1 MKILHCKEYGP
12 VENLVWEDIGSPEPA
27 ENEVVVSIKAAALNF
42 PDYLIVQGL
51 YQFKPDLPFAPGN
64 EGAGVIKK
72 IGKNVT
78 RFKEGDR
85 VYFMAPYGAFAE
97 EACMN
102 EFGVFPIPDDVS
114 FELAASYQMAY
125 GTSYHALVQR
135 GELKKDDEVLILGA
149 SGGVGLA
156 ALDIAKAKGARVV
169 AGVST
174 EEKAKVCKEY
184 GADDVVEYGYG
195 PDENNK
201 EDTKAFSHLLKS
213 KSIKGGYDIIYD
225 PIGDCYAE
233 PAFRSIGWKG
243 KYLVV
248 GFAAGQIPKLP
259 INLTLLKGASVVGV
273 FWGAFTGREFEEN
286 QKNIKDINSMLIAGE
301 IKPLISKKIPMEQA
315 KEAIN
320 LIGSRGVVGKV
331 VLVNN

>member
-125 GTSYHALVQR
+125 GTSYHALLQR

-184 GADDVVEYGYG
+184 GADDVVVYGLG
-195 PDENNK
+195 PADK
-201 EDTKAFSHLLKS
+201 DAAKALSAELKS

>member
-12 VENLVWEDIGSPEPA
+12 IENLVWEDIESPTPGDD
-27 ENEVVVSIKAAALNF
+27 EVTISIKAAALNF
-42 PDYLIVQGL
+42 PDFLIVQGL

-64 EGAGVIKK
+64 EGAGVVKK
-72 IGKNVT
+72 VGKNVKKL
-78 RFKEGDR
+78 KEGDR

-97 EACMN
+97 EICIN
-102 EFGVFPIPDDVS
+102 EFAVFPIADDTS
-114 FELAASYQMAY
+114 FEVAASYQMAY
-125 GTSYHALVQR
+125 GTSYHALMQR

-174 EEKAKVCKEY
+174 EEKAKICKDY
-184 GADDVVEYGYG
+184 GADDVVIYGTG
-195 PDENNK
+195 PNDRDESK
-201 EDTKAFSHLLKS
+201 TFSNELKS
-213 KSIKGGYDIIYD
+213 KSTKGGYDIIYD
-225 PIGDCYAE
+225 PVGDCYAE
-233 PAFRSIGWKG
+233 PAFRSIGWRG

-248 GFAAGQIPKLP
+248 GFAAGNIPKLP
-259 INLTLLKGASVVGV
+259 INLTLLKGASIVGV

-286 QKNIKDINSMLIAGE
+286 QKNITDINDMLSEKKIN
-301 IKPLISKKIPMEQA
+301 PLISKKIPMS
-315 KEAIN
+315 EAVDAIK

-331 VLVNN
+331 VLINK

>member
-12 VENLVWEDIGSPEPA
+12 VDSLVWEEVESPEPQD
-27 ENEVVVSIKAAALNF
+27 NEVLIDIKAAALNF
-42 PDYLIVQGL
+42 PDFLIVQGL
-51 YQFKPDLPFAPGN
+51 YQFKPELPFAPGN
-64 EGAGVIKK
+64 EGAGIIKK
-72 IGKNVT
+72 TGKNVT

-85 VYFMAPYGAFAE
+85 VYFMAPHGAFAE
-97 EACMN
+97 QICIN
-102 EFGVFPIPDDVS
+102 EFGVFPIPDEIS
-114 FELAASYQMAY
+114 FQLAASYQMAY

-135 GELKKDDEVLILGA
+135 GDLSEGDEVLILGA

-156 ALDIAKAKGARVV
+156 ALDIVKAKGARAVV
-169 AGVST
+169 GVST
-174 EEKAKVCKEY
+174 EEKAKICRDY
-184 GADDVVEYGYG
+184 GADEVIVYGTG
-195 PDENNK
+195 PKDKDEA
-201 EDTKAFSHLLKS
+201 KAFSTELKS

-233 PAFRSIGWKG
+233 PAFRAIGWKG

-286 QKNIKDINSMLIAGE
+286 QKNISDINRMLSVGE
-301 IKPLISKKIPMEQA
+301 IKPLISKEIPMENA
-315 KEAIN
+315 VEAIQM
-320 LIGSRGVVGKV
+320 IGSRGVVGKV
-331 VLVNN
+331 VLVN

>member
-12 VENLVWEDIGSPEPA
+12 VDSLVWEEIESPEPQD
-27 ENEVVVSIKAAALNF
+27 NEVLIDIKAAALNF
-42 PDYLIVQGL
+42 PDFLIVQGL
-51 YQFKPDLPFAPGN
+51 YQFKPELPFAPGN
-64 EGAGVIKK
+64 EGAGIIKK
-72 IGKNVT
+72 TGKNVT

-85 VYFMAPYGAFAE
+85 VYFMAPHGAFAE
-97 EACMN
+97 QICIN
-102 EFGVFPIPDDVS
+102 EFGVFPIPDEIS
-114 FELAASYQMAY
+114 FQLAASYQMAY

-135 GELKKDDEVLILGA
+135 GDLSEGDEVLILGA

-156 ALDIAKAKGARVV
+156 ALDIVKAKGARAVV
-169 AGVST
+169 GVST
-174 EEKAKVCKEY
+174 EEKAKICRDY
-184 GADDVVEYGYG
+184 GADEVIVYGTG
-195 PDENNK
+195 PKDK
-201 EDTKAFSHLLKS
+201 EEAKAFSAELKS

-233 PAFRSIGWKG
+233 PAFRAIGWKG

-286 QKNIKDINSMLIAGE
+286 QKNISDINRMLSVGE
-301 IKPLISKKIPMEQA
+301 IKPLISKEIPMENA
-315 KEAIN
+315 VEAIQM
-320 LIGSRGVVGKV
+320 IGSRGVVGKV
-331 VLVNN
+331 VLVN

>member
-12 VENLVWEDIGSPEPA
+12 VDNLVWEEVESPEPQD
-27 ENEVVVSIKAAALNF
+27 NEVLIDIKAAALNF
-42 PDYLIVQGL
+42 PDFLIVQGL
-51 YQFKPDLPFAPGN
+51 YQFKPELPFAPGN
-64 EGAGVIKK
+64 EGAGTIRKT
-72 IGKNVT
+72 GKNVT

-85 VYFMAPYGAFAE
+85 VYFMAPHGAFAE
-97 EACMN
+97 QICIN
-102 EFGVFPIPDDVS
+102 EFGVFPIPDEIS
-114 FELAASYQMAY
+114 FQLAASYQMAY

-135 GELKKDDEVLILGA
+135 GDLSESDEVLILGA

-156 ALDIAKAKGARVV
+156 ALDIVKAKGARAVV
-169 AGVST
+169 GVST
-174 EEKAKVCKEY
+174 EEKAKICRDY
-184 GADDVVEYGYG
+184 GADEVIVYGTG
-195 PDENNK
+195 PKDK
-201 EDTKAFSHLLKS
+201 EEAKAFSAELKS

-233 PAFRSIGWKG
+233 PAFRAIGWKG

-286 QKNIKDINSMLIAGE
+286 QKNISDINRMLSVGE
-301 IKPLISKKIPMEQA
+301 IKPLISKEIPMENA
-315 KEAIN
+315 VEAIQM
-320 LIGSRGVVGKV
+320 IGSRGVVGKV
-331 VLVNN
+331 VLVN

>member
-12 VENLVWEDIGSPEPA
+12 VDSLVWEEVESPEPQD
-27 ENEVVVSIKAAALNF
+27 NEVLIDIKAAALNF
-42 PDYLIVQGL
+42 PDFLIVQGL
-51 YQFKPDLPFAPGN
+51 YQFKPELPFAPGN
-64 EGAGVIKK
+64 EGAGTIKK
-72 IGKNVT
+72 TGKNVT

-85 VYFMAPYGAFAE
+85 VYFMAPHGAFAE
-97 EACMN
+97 QICIN
-102 EFGVFPIPDDVS
+102 EFGVFPIPDEIS
-114 FELAASYQMAY
+114 FQLAASYQMAY

-135 GELKKDDEVLILGA
+135 GDLSEGDEVLILGA

-156 ALDIAKAKGARVV
+156 ALDIVKAKGARAVV
-169 AGVST
+169 GVST
-174 EEKAKVCKEY
+174 EEKAKICRDY
-184 GADDVVEYGYG
+184 GADEVIVYGTG
-195 PDENNK
+195 PKDK
-201 EDTKAFSHLLKS
+201 EEAKAFSAELKS

-233 PAFRSIGWKG
+233 PAFRAIGWKG

-286 QKNIKDINSMLIAGE
+286 QKNISDINRMLSVGE
-301 IKPLISKKIPMEQA
+301 IKPLISKEISMENA
-315 KEAIN
+315 VEAIQM
-320 LIGSRGVVGKV
+320 IGSRGVVGKV
-331 VLVNN
+331 VLVN

>member
-12 VENLVWEDIGSPEPA
+12 VDSLVWEEVESPEPQD
-27 ENEVVVSIKAAALNF
+27 NEVLIDIKAAALNF
-42 PDYLIVQGL
+42 PDFLIVQGL
-51 YQFKPDLPFAPGN
+51 YQFKPELPFAPGN
-64 EGAGVIKK
+64 EGAGIIKK
-72 IGKNVT
+72 TGKNVT

-85 VYFMAPYGAFAE
+85 VYFMAPHGAFAE
-97 EACMN
+97 QICIN
-102 EFGVFPIPDDVS
+102 EFGVFPIPDQIS
-114 FELAASYQMAY
+114 FQLAASYQMAY

-135 GELKKDDEVLILGA
+135 GDLSEGDEVLILGA

-156 ALDIAKAKGARVV
+156 ALDIVKAKGARAVV
-169 AGVST
+169 GVST
-174 EEKAKVCKEY
+174 EEKAKICRDY
-184 GADDVVEYGYG
+184 GADEVIVYGTG
-195 PDENNK
+195 PKDK
-201 EDTKAFSHLLKS
+201 EEAKAFSAELKS

-233 PAFRSIGWKG
+233 PAFRAIGWKG

-286 QKNIKDINSMLIAGE
+286 QKNISDINRMLSVGE
-301 IKPLISKKIPMEQA
+301 IKPLISKEIPMENA
-315 KEAIN
+315 VEAIQM
-320 LIGSRGVVGKV
+320 IGSRGVVGKV
-331 VLVNN
+331 VLVN

>member
-12 VENLVWEDIGSPEPA
+12 VDSLVWEEVESPEPQD
-27 ENEVVVSIKAAALNF
+27 NEVLIYIKAAALNF
-42 PDYLIVQGL
+42 PDFLIVQGL
-51 YQFKPDLPFAPGN
+51 YQFKPELPFAPGN
-64 EGAGVIKK
+64 EGAGIIKK
-72 IGKNVT
+72 TGKNVT

-85 VYFMAPYGAFAE
+85 VYFMAPHGAFAE
-97 EACMN
+97 QICIN
-102 EFGVFPIPDDVS
+102 EFGVFPIPDEIS
-114 FELAASYQMAY
+114 FQLAASYQMAY

-135 GELKKDDEVLILGA
+135 GDLSEGDEVLILGA

-156 ALDIAKAKGARVV
+156 ALDIVKAKGARAVV
-169 AGVST
+169 GVST
-174 EEKAKVCKEY
+174 EEKAKICRDY
-184 GADDVVEYGYG
+184 GADEVIVYGTG
-195 PDENNK
+195 PKDK
-201 EDTKAFSHLLKS
+201 EEAKAFSAELKS

-233 PAFRSIGWKG
+233 PAFRAIGWKG

-286 QKNIKDINSMLIAGE
+286 QKNISDINRMLSVGE
-301 IKPLISKKIPMEQA
+301 IKPLISKEIPMENA
-315 KEAIN
+315 VEAIQM
-320 LIGSRGVVGKV
+320 IGSRGVVGKV
-331 VLVNN
+331 VLVN

>member
-12 VENLVWEDIGSPEPA
+12 VENLVWEDIDSPEPG
-27 ENEVVVSIKAAALNF
+27 ENEVLVSIKAAALNF

-64 EGAGVIKK
+64 EGAGVVKK

-85 VYFMAPYGAFAE
+85 VYFMVPYGAFAE

-184 GADDVVEYGYG
+184 GADDVVVYGLG
-195 PDENNK
+195 PADK
-201 EDTKAFSHLLKS
+201 DAAKALSAELKS

-259 INLTLLKGASVVGV
+259 INLTLVKGASVVGV

-286 QKNIKDINSMLIAGE
+286 QRNIKDINSMLIADE

>member
-12 VENLVWEDIGSPEPA
+12 VDNLVWEEVESPEPQD
-27 ENEVVVSIKAAALNF
+27 NEVLIDIKAAALNF
-42 PDYLIVQGL
+42 PDFLIVQGL
-51 YQFKPDLPFAPGN
+51 YQFKPELPFAPGN
-64 EGAGVIKK
+64 EGAGTIRKT
-72 IGKNVT
+72 GKNVT

-85 VYFMAPYGAFAE
+85 VYFMAPHGAFAE
-97 EACMN
+97 QICIN
-102 EFGVFPIPDDVS
+102 EFGVFPIPDEIS
-114 FELAASYQMAY
+114 FQLAASYQMAY

-135 GELKKDDEVLILGA
+135 GELSEGDEVLILGA

-174 EEKAKVCKEY
+174 DEKAKICRDY
-184 GADDVVEYGYG
+184 GADEVIVYGTG
-195 PDENNK
+195 PKDK
-201 EDTKAFSHLLKS
+201 EEAKPFSNELKS

-233 PAFRSIGWKG
+233 PAFRAIGWKG

-286 QKNIKDINSMLIAGE
+286 QKNISDINRMLSIGE
-301 IKPLISKKIPMEQA
+301 IKPLISKEIPMENA
-315 KEAIN
+315 VEAIQM
-320 LIGSRGVVGKV
+320 IGSRGVVGKV
-331 VLVNN
+331 VLVN

>member
-12 VENLVWEDIGSPEPA
+12 VDSLVWEEVESPEPQD
-27 ENEVVVSIKAAALNF
+27 NEVLIDIKAAALNF
-42 PDYLIVQGL
+42 PDFLIVQGL
-51 YQFKPDLPFAPGN
+51 YQFKPELPFAPGN
-64 EGAGVIKK
+64 EGAGTIKK
-72 IGKNVT
+72 TGKNVT

-85 VYFMAPYGAFAE
+85 VYFMAPHGAFAE
-97 EACMN
+97 QICIN
-102 EFGVFPIPDDVS
+102 ELGVFPIPDEIS
-114 FELAASYQMAY
+114 FQLAASYQMAY

-135 GELKKDDEVLILGA
+135 GDLSEGDEVLILGA

-156 ALDIAKAKGARVV
+156 ALDIVKAKGARAVV
-169 AGVST
+169 GVST
-174 EEKAKVCKEY
+174 EEKAKICRDY
-184 GADDVVEYGYG
+184 GADEVIVYGTG
-195 PDENNK
+195 PKDK
-201 EDTKAFSHLLKS
+201 EEAKAFSAELKS

-233 PAFRSIGWKG
+233 PAFRAIGWKG

-286 QKNIKDINSMLIAGE
+286 QKNISDINRMLSIGE
-301 IKPLISKKIPMEQA
+301 IKPLISKEIPMENA
-315 KEAIN
+315 VEAIQM
-320 LIGSRGVVGKV
+320 IGSRGVVGKV
-331 VLVNN
+331 VLVN

>member
-1 MKILHCKEYGP
+1 MKILHCKKYGP
-12 VENLVWEDIGSPEPA
+12 VDNLVWEEVESPEPQD
-27 ENEVVVSIKAAALNF
+27 NEVLIDIKAAALNF
-42 PDYLIVQGL
+42 PDFLIVQGL
-51 YQFKPDLPFAPGN
+51 YQFKPELPFAPGN
-64 EGAGVIKK
+64 EGAGTIRKT
-72 IGKNVT
+72 GKNVT

-85 VYFMAPYGAFAE
+85 VYFMAPHGAFAE
-97 EACMN
+97 QICIN
-102 EFGVFPIPDDVS
+102 EFGVFPIPDEIS
-114 FELAASYQMAY
+114 FQLAASYQMAY

-135 GELKKDDEVLILGA
+135 GELSEGDEVLILGA

-169 AGVST
+169 VGVST
-174 EEKAKVCKEY
+174 EEKAKICRDY
-184 GADDVVEYGYG
+184 GADEVIVYGTG
-195 PDENNK
+195 PKDK
-201 EDTKAFSHLLKS
+201 EEAKAFSTELKS

-233 PAFRSIGWKG
+233 PSFRAIGWKG

-286 QKNIKDINSMLIAGE
+286 QKNISDINRMLSVGE
-301 IKPLISKKIPMEQA
+301 IKPLISKEIPMENA
-315 KEAIN
+315 VEAIQM
-320 LIGSRGVVGKV
+320 IGSRGVVGKV
-331 VLVNN
+331 VLVN

>member
-12 VENLVWEDIGSPEPA
+12 VDNLVWEEVESPEPQD
-27 ENEVVVSIKAAALNF
+27 NEVLIDIKAAALNF
-42 PDYLIVQGL
+42 PDFLIVQGL
-51 YQFKPDLPFAPGN
+51 YQFKPELPFAPGN
-64 EGAGVIKK
+64 EGAGTIRKT
-72 IGKNVT
+72 GKNVT

-85 VYFMAPYGAFAE
+85 VYFMAPHGAFAE
-97 EACMN
+97 QICIN
-102 EFGVFPIPDDVS
+102 EFGVFPIPDEIS
-114 FELAASYQMAY
+114 FQLAASYQMAY

-135 GELKKDDEVLILGA
+135 GELSEGDEVLILGA

-174 EEKAKVCKEY
+174 DEKAKICRDY
-184 GADDVVEYGYG
+184 GADEVIVYGTG
-195 PDENNK
+195 PKDK
-201 EDTKAFSHLLKS
+201 EEAKAFSTELKS
-213 KSIKGGYDIIYD
+213 KSIKGSYDIIYD

-233 PAFRSIGWKG
+233 PAFRAIGWKG

-286 QKNIKDINSMLIAGE
+286 QKNISDINRMLSVGE
-301 IKPLISKKIPMEQA
+301 IKPLISKEIPMENA
-315 KEAIN
+315 VEAIQM
-320 LIGSRGVVGKV
+320 IGSRGVVGKV
-331 VLVNN
+331 VLVN

>member
-12 VENLVWEDIGSPEPA
+12 VENLVWEDIDSPEPT
-27 ENEVVVSIKAAALNF
+27 ENEVLVSIKAAALNF

-51 YQFKPDLPFAPGN
+51 YQFKPELPFAPGN

-72 IGKNVT
+72 VGKNVT

-85 VYFMAPYGAFAE
+85 VYFMASYGAFAE

-102 EFGVFPIPDDVS
+102 EFGVFPISDEVS

-125 GTSYHALVQR
+125 GTSYHALIQR
-135 GELKKDDEVLILGA
+135 GELKIDDEVLILGA

-169 AGVST
+169 TGVST
-174 EEKAKVCKEY
+174 EEKAKICRDY
-184 GADDVVEYGYG
+184 GADDVVIYGQG
-195 PDENNK
+195 PTDK
-201 EDTKAFSHLLKS
+201 DGAKAFSAELKS
-213 KSIKGGYDIIYD
+213 KSLKGGFDIIYD

-286 QKNIKDINSMLIAGE
+286 QKNIKDINAMLQANQIR
-301 IKPLISKKIPMEQA
+301 PLISKEVPMEQA
-315 KEAIN
+315 TEAIKM
-320 LIGSRGVVGKV
+320 IGNRGVIGKI
-331 VLVNN
+331 VLVNK

>member
-12 VENLVWEDIGSPEPA
+12 VENLVWEDIETREPG

-51 YQFKPDLPFAPGN
+51 YQFKPELPFAPGN

-102 EFGVFPIPDDVS
+102 EFGVFPISDEVS
-114 FELAASYQMAY
+114 FELSASYQMAY

-135 GELKKDDEVLILGA
+135 GELKNDDEVLVLGA

-156 ALDIAKAKGARVV
+156 ALDIAKAKGARVI

-174 EEKAKVCKEY
+174 EEKANICREY
-184 GADDVVEYGYG
+184 GADEVVVYGDG
-195 PDENNK
+195 PSDK
-201 EDTKAFSHLLKS
+201 DTAKLFSTELKS
-213 KSIKGGYDIIYD
+213 KSTKGGYDIIYD

-259 INLTLLKGASVVGV
+259 MNLTLLKGASVVGV

-286 QKNIKDINSMLIAGE
+286 QKNIEDINSMLLNGD
-301 IKPLISKKIPMEQA
+301 IKPLISKKIPMEDA
-315 KEAIN
+315 VEAIS

-331 VLVNN
+331 VLINN

>member
-12 VENLVWEDIGSPEPA
+12 VDNLVWEEVESPEPQD
-27 ENEVVVSIKAAALNF
+27 NEVLIDIKAAALNF
-42 PDYLIVQGL
+42 PDFLIVQGL
-51 YQFKPDLPFAPGN
+51 YQFKPELPFAPGN
-64 EGAGVIKK
+64 EGAGTIRKT
-72 IGKNVT
+72 GKNVT

-85 VYFMAPYGAFAE
+85 VYFMAPHGAFAE
-97 EACMN
+97 QICIN
-102 EFGVFPIPDDVS
+102 EFGVFPIPDEIS
-114 FELAASYQMAY
+114 FQLAASYQMAY

-135 GELKKDDEVLILGA
+135 GELSEGDEVLILGA

-174 EEKAKVCKEY
+174 DEKAKICRDY
-184 GADDVVEYGYG
+184 GADEVIVYGTG
-195 PDENNK
+195 PKDK
-201 EDTKAFSHLLKS
+201 EEAKAFSTELKS

-233 PAFRSIGWKG
+233 PAFRAIGWKG

-286 QKNIKDINSMLIAGE
+286 QKNISDINRMLSDGE
-301 IKPLISKKIPMEQA
+301 IKPLISKEIPMENA
-315 KEAIN
+315 VEAIQM
-320 LIGSRGVVGKV
+320 IGSRGVVGKV
-331 VLVNN
+331 VLVN

>member
-1 MKILHCKEYGP
+1 MKILHCKKYGP
-12 VENLVWEDIGSPEPA
+12 VDNLVWEEVESPEPQD
-27 ENEVVVSIKAAALNF
+27 NEVLIDIKAAALNF
-42 PDYLIVQGL
+42 PDFLIVQGL
-51 YQFKPDLPFAPGN
+51 YQFKPELPFAPGN
-64 EGAGVIKK
+64 EGAGTIRKT
-72 IGKNVT
+72 GKNVT

-85 VYFMAPYGAFAE
+85 VYFMAPHGAFAE
-97 EACMN
+97 QICIN
-102 EFGVFPIPDDVS
+102 EFGVFPIPDEIS
-114 FELAASYQMAY
+114 FQLAASYQMAY

-135 GELKKDDEVLILGA
+135 GELSEGDEVLILGA

-174 EEKAKVCKEY
+174 DEKAKICRDY
-184 GADDVVEYGYG
+184 GADEVIVYGTG
-195 PDENNK
+195 PKDK
-201 EDTKAFSHLLKS
+201 EEAKAFSTELKS

-233 PAFRSIGWKG
+233 PAFRAIGWKG

-286 QKNIKDINSMLIAGE
+286 QKNISDINRMLSVGE
-301 IKPLISKKIPMEQA
+301 IKPLISKEIPMENA
-315 KEAIN
+315 VEAIQM
-320 LIGSRGVVGKV
+320 IGSRGVVGKV
-331 VLVNN
+331 VLVN

>member
-12 VENLVWEDIGSPEPA
+12 VDNLVWEEVESPEPQD
-27 ENEVVVSIKAAALNF
+27 NEVLIDIKAAALNF
-42 PDYLIVQGL
+42 PDFLIVQGL
-51 YQFKPDLPFAPGN
+51 YQFKPELPFAPGN
-64 EGAGVIKK
+64 EGAGTIRKT
-72 IGKNVT
+72 GKNVT

-85 VYFMAPYGAFAE
+85 VYFMAPHGAFAE
-97 EACMN
+97 QICIN
-102 EFGVFPIPDDVS
+102 EFGVFPIPDEIS
-114 FELAASYQMAY
+114 FQLAASYQMAY

-135 GELKKDDEVLILGA
+135 GELSEGDEVLILGA

-174 EEKAKVCKEY
+174 DEKAKICRDY
-184 GADDVVEYGYG
+184 GADEVIVYGTG
-195 PDENNK
+195 PKDK
-201 EDTKAFSHLLKS
+201 EEAKAFSAELKS

-233 PAFRSIGWKG
+233 PAFRAIGWKG

-286 QKNIKDINSMLIAGE
+286 QKNISDINRMLSIGE
-301 IKPLISKKIPMEQA
+301 IKPLISKEIPMENA
-315 KEAIN
+315 VEAIQM
-320 LIGSRGVVGKV
+320 IGSRGVVGKV
-331 VLVNN
+331 VLVN

>member
-12 VENLVWEDIGSPEPA
+12 VDNLVWEEVESPEPQD
-27 ENEVVVSIKAAALNF
+27 NEVLIDIKAAALNF
-42 PDYLIVQGL
+42 PDFLIVQGL
-51 YQFKPDLPFAPGN
+51 YQFKPELPFAPGN
-64 EGAGVIKK
+64 EGAGTIRKT
-72 IGKNVT
+72 GKNVT

-85 VYFMAPYGAFAE
+85 VYFMAPHGAFAE
-97 EACMN
+97 QICIN
-102 EFGVFPIPDDVS
+102 EFGVFPIPDEIS
-114 FELAASYQMAY
+114 FQLAASYQMAY

-135 GELKKDDEVLILGA
+135 GELSEGDEVLILGA

-174 EEKAKVCKEY
+174 DEKAKICRDY
-184 GADDVVEYGYG
+184 GADEVIVYGTG
-195 PDENNK
+195 PKDK
-201 EDTKAFSHLLKS
+201 EEAKAFSTELKS

-233 PAFRSIGWKG
+233 PAFRAIGWKG

-286 QKNIKDINSMLIAGE
+286 QKNISDINRMLSIGE
-301 IKPLISKKIPMEQA
+301 IKPLISKEIPMENA
-315 KEAIN
+315 VEAIQM
-320 LIGSRGVVGKV
+320 IGSRGVVGKV
-331 VLVNN
+331 VLVN

>member
-12 VENLVWEDIGSPEPA
+12 VDSLVWEEVESPEPQD
-27 ENEVVVSIKAAALNF
+27 NEVLIDIKAAALNF
-42 PDYLIVQGL
+42 PDFLIVQGL
-51 YQFKPDLPFAPGN
+51 YQFKPELPFAPGN
-64 EGAGVIKK
+64 EGAGTIKK
-72 IGKNVT
+72 TGKNVT

-85 VYFMAPYGAFAE
+85 VYFMASHGAFAE
-97 EACMN
+97 QICIN
-102 EFGVFPIPDDVS
+102 EFGVFPIPDEIS
-114 FELAASYQMAY
+114 FQLAASYQMAY

-135 GELKKDDEVLILGA
+135 GDLSEGDEVLILGA

-156 ALDIAKAKGARVV
+156 ALDIVKAKGARAVV
-169 AGVST
+169 GVST
-174 EEKAKVCKEY
+174 EEKAKICRDY
-184 GADDVVEYGYG
+184 GADEVIVYGTG
-195 PDENNK
+195 PKDK
-201 EDTKAFSHLLKS
+201 EEAKAFSAELKS

-233 PAFRSIGWKG
+233 PAFRAIGWKG

-286 QKNIKDINSMLIAGE
+286 QKNISDINRMLSVGE
-301 IKPLISKKIPMEQA
+301 IKPLISKEIPMENA
-315 KEAIN
+315 VEAIQM
-320 LIGSRGVVGKV
+320 IGSRGVVGKV
-331 VLVNN
+331 VLVN

>member
-12 VENLVWEDIGSPEPA
+12 VENLVWEDIDSPEPT
-27 ENEVVVSIKAAALNF
+27 ENEVLVSIKAAALNF

-51 YQFKPDLPFAPGN
+51 YQFKPELPFAPGN

-72 IGKNVT
+72 VGKNVT

-102 EFGVFPIPDDVS
+102 EFGVFPISDEVS

-125 GTSYHALVQR
+125 GTSYHALIQR
-135 GELKKDDEVLILGA
+135 GELKIDDEVLILGA

-169 AGVST
+169 TGVST
-174 EEKAKVCKEY
+174 EEKAKICRDY
-184 GADDVVEYGYG
+184 GADDVVIYGQG
-195 PDENNK
+195 PTDK
-201 EDTKAFSHLLKS
+201 DGAKAFTAELKS
-213 KSIKGGYDIIYD
+213 KSLKGGFDIIYD

-286 QKNIKDINSMLIAGE
+286 QKNIKDINAMLQANQIR
-301 IKPLISKKIPMEQA
+301 PLISKEVPMEQA
-315 KEAIN
+315 TEAIKM
-320 LIGSRGVVGKV
+320 IGNRGVIGKI
-331 VLVNN
+331 VLVNK